1 MSQPSPNGTVAWRL
15 GQLERTV
22 ENLERK
28 VDRLTWALTIAALTF
43 AGSTAV
49 LVLTELPQGT

>member
-1 MSQPSPNGTVAWRL
+1 MSDPPSNGTVSWRL
-15 GQLERTV
+15 QQLERTV

-49 LVLTELPQGT
+49 LVLTVLAPVN